1 MTEQPVTREE
11 AVTFANVIRQ
21 RWIAIYADLTAM
33 PKPDPEVLQY
43 FRNPSQSRRF
53 ARRLRSGASRP
64 TWLTTTPED
73 LAQKHDYAAEH
84 GTKVYQVHRLASA
97 HKRIQSQ
104 IADGTFGE
112 LREFFEKVE
121 RLHLQITS

>member
-1 MTEQPVTREE
+1 MEKVTRQE
-11 AVTFANVIRQ
+11 AVTFAELVRQ
-21 RWIAIYADLTAM
+21 RCVAIYAEVAAM

-73 LAQKHDYAAEH
+73 LAQKHDHAAEYA
-84 GTKVYQVHRLASA
+84 TKIHHVHRLASA

-104 IADGTFGE
+104 IADGTFAE
-112 LREFFEKVE
+112 LREFFEKI
-121 RLHLQITS
+121 RS